1 MKKLF
6 IASLCLVAFQ
16 SAYSKESLCPETSKE
31 VAACISKKLLP
42 MIPFVSICAMGDGSH
57 AMAIDYGST
66 RGPDL
71 YEAKF
76 TETASQYILEAISED
91 MDKSTLTVEKSSSNK
106 TEGIFSYEILGSK
119 IVSAYKCTL

>member
-1 MKKLF
+1 MKIF
-6 IASLCLVAFQ
+6 IIASLCLIAFQ
-16 SAYSKESLCPETSKE
+16 SAFARESLCPETSKE

-42 MIPFVSICAMGDGSH
+42 MIPFVSICAMNDGSH

-76 TETASQYILEAISED
+76 TETASQYILEATSDD
-91 MDKSTLTVEKSSSNK
+91 MDKSMLTVEKSSASK
-106 TEGIFSYEILGSK
+106 TEGVFSYEILGVK
-119 IVSAYKCTL
+119 RASAYKCTL